1 MRDDEREAS
10 GGRMTNGTYP
20 ALDGLRVIDAMHP
33 ALITCSPDSSLRTI
47 ARMMATYR
55 VHAILVTTH
64 GEEELSGGG
73 HWGIVSD
80 TELLRAAEAGSMDDD
95 QARTLAAQPVVTI
108 PSSERLGRAAQ
119 LMAERDVS
127 HLIVIESRSA
137 RPIGVLSTL
146 DVARALA
153 GLHEEHSTFR

>member
-1 MRDDEREAS
+1 
-10 GGRMTNGTYP
+10 MTTRSYP
-20 ALDGLRVIDAMHP
+20 DLDGLRVIDAMHP

-55 VHAILVTTH
+55 VHAILVATH
-64 GEEELSGGG
+64 GEELAGGA

-80 TELLRAAEAGSMDDD
+80 TDLLRAAEAGSVDDD

-108 PSSERLGRAAQ
+108 PSSEELSRAAQ
-119 LMAERDVS
+119 LMVVRDVS

-153 GLHEEHSTFR
+153 GFPEQHPAFR